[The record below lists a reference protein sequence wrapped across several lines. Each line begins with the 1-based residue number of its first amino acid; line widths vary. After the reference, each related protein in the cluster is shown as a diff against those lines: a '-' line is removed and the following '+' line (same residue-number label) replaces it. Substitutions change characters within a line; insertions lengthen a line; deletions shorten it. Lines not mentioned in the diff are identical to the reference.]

1 MNTDRKNIILEK
13 VAKKKRKKP
22 SWQST
27 NPISRMQ
34 TSPGFG
40 AAIGA
45 PYGAFIGSLSGAG
58 AEGFLGTKKYQWKA
72 GLKGALIGAGVG
84 AGLMAVGPALQRWFH
99 ARGTVGRLRKAKRD
113 GKSPTR
119 YLTDSE
125 KQILRELKKK

>member
-13 VAKKKRKKP
+13 TAKKRKKP

-34 TSPGFG
+34 TSPGVAAAGG
-40 AAIGA
+40 AT
-45 PYGAFIGSLSGAG
+45 YGAFMGSLSGAG
-58 AEGFLGTKKYQWKA
+58 AEGFLGPKKYQWKA

-113 GKSPTR
+113 GKSSMH
-119 YLTDSE
+119 YLTSSE
-125 KQILRELKKK
+125 KQMLRELKKK